1 MVLIF
6 MSSNLVNIVR
16 KFIENE
22 KIELSISDNNNSEFW
37 LDDREGN
44 ITVRFRI
51 NASKNTIF
59 YDIYAPKLLRHLKE
73 KTLKDVEQLEFLAE
87 EHRNWKMAET
97 IEDIWIILDQIMIWT
112 QQNNYCLKEEELI

>member
-6 MSSNLVNIVR
+6 MSDNLVNIIR

-22 KIELSISDNNNSEFW
+22 NLNLSISDNTNSEFW

-51 NASKNTIF
+51 NPSKNTIF

-112 QQNNYCLKEEELI
+112 QQNNYYLKEEELI